1 MNYLDRDKMNNV
13 ILSGIELTLELAY
26 LPTPNITITPDS
38 SSYLLSIIFSLCI
51 SLTTIRETTFGT
63 NESVSVVYDMAG
75 LVLFVHDVG
84 VSSVSVMCVCKKSD
98 KVSKVSLCRS
108 NENLSTVQHII
119 IFISL
124 P

>member
-1 MNYLDRDKMNNV
+1 MNNV